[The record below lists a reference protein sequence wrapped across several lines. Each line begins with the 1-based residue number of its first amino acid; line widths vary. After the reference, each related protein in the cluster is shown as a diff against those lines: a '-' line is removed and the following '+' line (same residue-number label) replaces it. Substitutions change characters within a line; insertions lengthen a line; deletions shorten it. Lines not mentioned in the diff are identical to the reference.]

1 MEKTRVVFRTGKK
14 LGMTIAIFPDT
25 IEGDEILAYDKHH
38 YTASKSSIM
47 KHTRPAT
54 VDEFEYLFH
63 ELKRFHYKNKILTI
77 RKKCVK
83 IERHGK

>member
-1 MEKTRVVFRTGKK
+1 MGKTRVMFRTGRK
-14 LGMTIAIFPDT
+14 LGMTIAIFPGT
-25 IEGDEILAYDKHH
+25 IDGDKILAYDEHH
-38 YTASKSSIM
+38 YTASESSIM

-54 VDEFEYLFH
+54 VDELEDLFH
-63 ELKRFHYKNKILTI
+63 ELKRFHCKNEILAI

>member
-1 MEKTRVVFRTGKK
+1 MPSFPTPLYKHEGQHFTTSKK
-14 LGMTIAIFPDT
+14 
-25 IEGDEILAYDKHH
+25 
-38 YTASKSSIM
+38 SIM

-54 VDEFEYLFH
+54 VDEFEDLFH
-63 ELKRFHYKNKILTI
+63 ELKRFHYKNEILAI

>member
-1 MEKTRVVFRTGKK
+1 MGKTRVMFRTGRK

-25 IEGDEILAYDKHH
+25 IDGDKILAYDKHH

-54 VDEFEYLFH
+54 VDEWEDLFF
-63 ELKRFHYKNKILTI
+63 ELKHHYKYEFLSI
-77 RKKCVK
+77 RKRCVK
-83 IERHGK
+83 RKRHGN